1 MYIRGDV
8 GWSATTNA
16 NIHDRNAADHVILG
30 NLSDIGSGWFA
41 GGGVGA
47 PIIPGFRGEIAYT
60 YHGGYHLDELDHGT
74 PQARFRAD
82 IFAHSV
88 MANGYWDIPYTYAGI
103 VPFLGV
109 GLGWSEVNISDL
121 SSTISGTTAHAPDGT
136 ADNLAWQLMV
146 GAGVPV
152 SPGVIVDFF
161 YRYFDGGHGKTEA
174 GNVVVNGSV
183 VGAYSGAEGALHAH
197 ELGASLRFAIGG

>member
-1 MYIRGDV
+1 MLTRKNLLAGVCVLLLTAANGPALGQSLPGMYIRGDV

-41 GGGVGA
+41 GGCVGA

-82 IFAHSV
+82 I
-88 MANGYWDIPYTYAGI
+88 
-103 VPFLGV
+103 
-109 GLGWSEVNISDL
+109 
-121 SSTISGTTAHAPDGT
+121 
-136 ADNLAWQLMV
+136 
-146 GAGVPV
+146 
-152 SPGVIVDFF
+152 
-161 YRYFDGGHGKTEA
+161 
-174 GNVVVNGSV
+174 
-183 VGAYSGAEGALHAH
+183 
-197 ELGASLRFAIGG
+197 